1 VPAADDLSV
10 QDYIAGAHL
19 QFSGVQLVPVRQLRM
34 PGGHLTMS
42 EDDAVVQ
49 PVSIGNLAKEI
60 ARQRKADPHREEHKL
75 AGKNAAPSGAYP
87 KA

>member
-1 VPAADDLSV
+1 
-10 QDYIAGAHL
+10 
-19 QFSGVQLVPVRQLRM
+19 
-34 PGGHLTMS
+34 MS

-49 PVSIGNLAKEI
+49 PVNIGNLAKEI
-60 ARQRKADPHREEHKL
+60 ARQRKADPHGEEHKL